1 VADGIALELQ
11 TRDIFGK
18 KVKNLRKAGVIPV
31 HLYGPGMTSRSLQC
45 PGPQLLKTLAQA
57 GRNIPIAITVEG
69 EPDEHLAFVRELQ
82 WDPIRGDLYHVDLLR
97 AEATQRVS
105 AEVPVSLVGDSPGA
119 RSVGGTVGQMRY
131 AVTVE
136 ALPLDMPQVLEA
148 DLSTMTEP
156 NSVIRVRDIDLPG
169 DVVLLT
175 DPDEMVARIEVAR
188 AVEEEVEEAPEEE
201 VKGASAE
208 SPDQQG

>member
-1 VADGIALELQ
+1 MADGIALELQ
-11 TRDIFGK
+11 TRDVLGK

-31 HLYGPGMTSRSLQC
+31 HLYGPGMASRSLQC
-45 PGPQLLKTLAQA
+45 QGPELLKALGQA

-82 WDPIRGDLYHVDLLR
+82 WDPVRGDLYHVDLLR
-97 AEATQRVS
+97 AVATQRVS
-105 AEVPVSLVGDSPGA
+105 AEVPVRLVGDSPGA
-119 RSVGGTVGQMRY
+119 RAAGGTVGQMRY

-136 ALPLDMPQVLEA
+136 ALPLDMPQVLEV

-156 NSVIRVRDIDLPG
+156 NSAIRVRDISLPA
-169 DVVLLT
+169 DAVLLT

-188 AVEEEVEEAPEEE
+188 VVAEDEVEAATPEGTPGEQEE
-201 VKGASAE
+201 S
-208 SPDQQG
+208 